1 MKSGNLKFLEPS
13 GPLQACNGDCF
24 TFIRMNP
31 CESFKFNCW
40 SFLQSLEIM
49 SHPSGKISIR
59 YPITEELLRGIFRY
73 KTEEVTGVGLYEVCA
88 PSDIIMVIK

>member
-1 MKSGNLKFLEPS
+1 
-13 GPLQACNGDCF
+13 
-24 TFIRMNP
+24 MNP

-73 KTEEVTGVGLYEVCA
+73 KTEEVTGVGLYEVCVS
-88 PSDIIMVIK
+88 SDIIMVIKKKHYLGGTRSTYGLYWKIHTQYL